1 MVAVHLPPLRERAG
15 DVALLARHLVTT
27 LATRHRVPVPELT
40 AAALAALERHTWPGN
55 VRELRNVL
63 ERAVVVRG
71 GEVIRPED
79 LALGGAQVPPVQ
91 AGSAAVPLDREVR
104 EREAVLEALRRA
116 GGNRDEAAALL
127 GVSVRTLYYR
137 LRRFGIS

>member
-1 MVAVHLPPLRERAG
+1 
-15 DVALLARHLVTT
+15 VTT
-27 LATRHRVPVPELT
+27 LAARHRVGVPELT
-40 AAALAALERHTWPGN
+40 AAALAALERHAWPGN

-71 GEVIRPED
+71 GEAIRADD
-79 LALGGAQVPPVQ
+79 LALEPPHPAPAGGA
-91 AGSAAVPLDREVR
+91 GVPLDREVR

-116 GGNRDEAAALL
+116 GGNREEAATLL